1 MGMFKVDC
9 LGLFG
14 SKLLEMEE
22 AQIDD
27 ALRATY
33 SKLLTIVTNLE
44 SESSSN
50 SNKDNKVGYLL
61 ARKV

>member
-1 MGMFKVDC
+1 MFKVDC

-14 SKLLEMEE
+14 SQLLEMEE
-22 AQIDD
+22 TQIDD

-50 SNKDNKVGYLL
+50 SKKDNKVGYLL

>member
-1 MGMFKVDC
+1 
-9 LGLFG
+9 
-14 SKLLEMEE
+14 MEE
-22 AQIDD
+22 TQIDD

-50 SNKDNKVGYLL
+50 SKKDNKVGYLL

>member
-14 SKLLEMEE
+14 SQLLEMEDT
-22 AQIDD
+22 QIDD

-33 SKLLTIVTNLE
+33 SKLLTLVTNLE
-44 SESSSN
+44 SESTSS
-50 SNKDNKVGYLL
+50 SKDNKVGYLL
-61 ARKV
+61 TRKV